1 VSTAQEIE
9 DAIRS
14 LSAAEREKLLQL
26 IPQLFPEFGGDAEW
40 GRIVQDGR
48 PRLELTQLLNR
59 YESDLTQEPMVS

>member
-14 LSAAEREKLLQL
+14 LSAAAREKL
-26 IPQLFPEFGGDAEW
+26 PQLFPEFGGDAEW